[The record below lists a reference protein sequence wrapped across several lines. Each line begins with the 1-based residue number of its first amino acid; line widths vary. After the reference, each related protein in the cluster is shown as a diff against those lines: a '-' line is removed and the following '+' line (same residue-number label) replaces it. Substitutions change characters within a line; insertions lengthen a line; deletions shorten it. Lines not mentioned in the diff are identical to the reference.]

1 MKSLTPDIIG
11 NELIDSWNR
20 YGEMEQHTLYDD
32 NVEFICSLANR
43 LIHDTRGKLRGKKTL
58 MAYWQLMHSRY
69 PNLKMIHL
77 GSSWYK
83 DKILVHFSIPPLSN
97 KAYGIISFNKEKK
110 ITHLKLSHV

>member
-1 MKSLTPDIIG
+1 MKSIAPEKIG
-11 NELIDSWNR
+11 IELINSWNQ
-20 YGEMEQHTLYDD
+20 YSETEQHALYDD

-43 LIHDTRGKLRGKKTL
+43 LIQDTRGKLRGKSTL
-58 MAYWQLMHSRY
+58 IAYWQLMHARY

-97 KAYGIISFNKEKK
+97 KAYGVISFNKEKK
-110 ITHLKLSHV
+110 ISHLKLSHV